1 MGNSS
6 SWFKVNCMTSND
18 DCIICNEKK
27 RDTLILPCGHFG
39 KIHSVILLNFG
50 WGFHWVLEHFS

>member
-6 SWFKVNCMTSND
+6 SCFKDNCITSND

-39 KIHSVILLNFG
+39 KINSVILAF
-50 WGFHWVLEHFS
+50 

>member
-39 KIHSVILLNFG
+39 KMNSVILSF
-50 WGFHWVLEHFS
+50 